1 MIVLRQGTLWQEVV
15 RRTEDALRTGALQP
29 IPTDYAFVEDSGISF
44 FVRVLST
51 LQRKDLERKKQDA
64 GAEAGQVRNPFLPY
78 EEALFVADVSDT
90 HVALLNKFNVV
101 EHHLL
106 LVTRRFEEQDDLLT
120 LNDFEALAACMN
132 EYKSLGFY
140 NGGEAAGASQRH
152 KHLQVIPLPIA
163 PHGPA
168 VPIEPL
174 IHAAEYDGAF
184 GTIPAFPFRH
194 VLVRFSETLKGL
206 SSESAERLFDQ
217 YSGMLAKMDMSS
229 PAKDALTRQSSPYCL
244 LVTGEWMLLVPRT
257 REFFGPVSVNSLGYA
272 GALLVRDDSQM
283 AMLKKHGP
291 MEVLKAVSV
300 PR

>member
-15 RRTEDALRTGALQP
+15 RRTEDALGTGALQP

-51 LQRKDLERKKQDA
+51 LQKKDLERKKQDA
-64 GAEAGQVRNPFLPY
+64 AAEAGKVRNPFLPY
-78 EEALFVADVSDT
+78 EQALFVADVSDT

-101 EHHLL
+101 EHHVLI
-106 LVTRRFEEQDDLLT
+106 VTREFEDQEDLLT
-120 LNDFEALAACMN
+120 LNDFEALWACMN

-140 NGGEAAGASQRH
+140 NGGAAAGASQRH

-174 IHAAEYDGAF
+174 IHAAEYDGEF

-194 VLVRFSETLKGL
+194 VLVRNRTGFSEPPMTAAKI
-206 SSESAERLFDQ
+206 LFDQ
-217 YSGMLAKMDMSS
+217 YSGMLAKMDMSG
-229 PAKDALTRQSSPYCL
+229 PAKDAPTRQSSPYCL
-244 LVTGEWMLLVPRT
+244 LVTGAWMLLVPRT

-283 AMLKKHGP
+283 EMLKKHGP